1 MKLTRMIDRN
11 LAEWITNNT
20 KVTALLAARPR

>member
-20 KVTALLAARPR
+20 KVTALLATRPR

>member
-11 LAEWITNNT
+11 LAEWIANNT
-20 KVTALLAARPR
+20 KVTTLLATRP